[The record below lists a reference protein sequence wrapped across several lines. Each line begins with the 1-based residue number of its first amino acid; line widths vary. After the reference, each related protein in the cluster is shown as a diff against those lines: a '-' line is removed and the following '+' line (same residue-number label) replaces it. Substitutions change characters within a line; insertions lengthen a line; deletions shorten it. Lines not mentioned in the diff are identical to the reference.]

1 MKASQ
6 EFFRAHVSINV
17 HSSIKMHSDMLG
29 KEKQSKGHLQ
39 TMLTLFSPLLTTYPP
54 PVDFFE
60 EISKIRENLHTLH

>member
-39 TMLTLFSPLLTTYPP
+39 IMLTLFSPLLTTYPP
-54 PVDFFE
+54 PVDIFE
-60 EISKIRENLHTLH
+60 GIPEIMEKSVDY